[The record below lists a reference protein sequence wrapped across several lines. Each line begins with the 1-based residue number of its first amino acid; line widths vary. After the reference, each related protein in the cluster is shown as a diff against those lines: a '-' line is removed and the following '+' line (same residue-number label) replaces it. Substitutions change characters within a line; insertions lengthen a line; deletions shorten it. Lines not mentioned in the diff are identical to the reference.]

1 MTAGSLQKLQ
11 APPEADQPQ
20 AEVSS
25 KSQEQNA

>member
-1 MTAGSLQKLQ
+1 MTASSLQVLK

-25 KSQEQNA
+25 RRQEENT